1 MSLGTRIRQT
11 RTQKAITLQELSER
25 SGLSKGFICQLEND
39 KASPSLQALEK
50 LASGLGVPIAYL
62 FLTPEEKIHVV
73 REQER
78 PEYRVGNEGLLVQ
91 ILSANRRNLK
101 MMVIELPPGTSTG
114 GDNHVHEGEECHLV
128 LAGTVKYTQGDQAV
142 ILQAGDSLHWNGFMP
157 HRVDNCG
164 SGPAKVLCVTSG
176 AMEDMLECNECEE
189 EVLLVEGYLEET
201 VGRRD

>member
-11 RTQKAITLQELSER
+11 RTQKAITLQDLSER
-25 SGLSKGFICQLEND
+25 TGLSKGFICQLEND

-50 LASGLGVPIAYL
+50 IATGLGIPIAFL

-91 ILSANRRNLK
+91 LLSANRRNLK

-114 GDNHVHEGEECHLV
+114 GDSHVHEGEECHLV
-128 LAGTVKYTQGDQAV
+128 LAGSVKYTQGDQTV
-142 ILQAGDSLHWNGFMP
+142 VLKPGDSLHWNGFVP
-157 HRVDNCG
+157 HRLDNCG
-164 SGPAKVLCVTSG
+164 TLAARVLCVTSG

-189 EVLLVEGYLEET
+189 ETLASEGILESSSLK
-201 VGRRD
+201 